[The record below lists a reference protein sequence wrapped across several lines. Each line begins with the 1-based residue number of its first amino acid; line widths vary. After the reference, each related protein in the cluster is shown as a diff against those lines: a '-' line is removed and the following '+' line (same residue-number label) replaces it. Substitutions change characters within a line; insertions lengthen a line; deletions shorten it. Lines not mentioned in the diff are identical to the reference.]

1 VAAKKKGGG
10 ADYAGRVRA
19 FEEAVNLGIET
30 YGASK
35 PPRGEPRASVADYA
49 KHARQLAQMARTA
62 KGPMASMRSLS
73 SLEEAFFG
81 YWNEAQG
88 PHVEQFWAAIAERG
102 LPFERHDV
110 IREVLER
117 GRIRTLGEYDH
128 VTDGLVLLEEEGRIT
143 SAERKKLEQMLAE
156 YEGRHGGRR

>member
-1 VAAKKKGGG
+1 MGGS

-30 YGASK
+30 YEASK
-35 PPRGEPRASVADYA
+35 PARGEARVSVADYT

-62 KGPMASMRSLS
+62 KGPMASMRSLA

-81 YWNEAQG
+81 YWSEAQG
-88 PHVEQFWAAIAERG
+88 PHVERFWSAVAERG
-102 LPFERHDV
+102 LPFKRHDV
-110 IREVLER
+110 ISEVLER

-143 SAERKKLEQMLAE
+143 PAERKKLERMLAE
-156 YEGRHGGRR
+156 YEGRHRERR